1 MSIDLSVPSI
11 TSVIPK
17 IIVFGVGGA
26 GCNAVNNMIRS
37 NLEGADFI
45 VANTDAQSLEYTI
58 AKKKIQL
65 GAELTRGLGAGS
77 LPEIGQS
84 AAEES
89 IEEITE
95 HMNEANMLFI
105 TAGMGGGTGTGA
117 APVIARAAKEHR
129 ILTVGVITKPFI
141 FEGSRRMLVAEKGIE
156 ELQKYVDTLIVIPN
170 QNLFRI
176 ANEKTTLAQAF
187 KLADD
192 VLYAGVRGITDLM
205 VMPGLINL
213 DFADI
218 KSIMSEMGKAMMG
231 TGEASGDERAIKAAE
246 AAISNPLLDNISM
259 KGARGIL
266 INITGSPDNM
276 TLFEVDAAANRV
288 REEVDKDA
296 NIIFGSTFSEDV
308 GDSIR
313 VSVVATG
320 IDCKKTPQDPKVSN
334 NNNTNT
340 IEEFSSLEIIDP
352 DDEEDSSYRKNLVD
366 QDNKPHAQSSSFLKQ
381 QQDYQKSNKEMVNTA
396 QEVFDKINKKDNSSN
411 KDTSDWNIDIPAFL
425 RRKNK

>member
-1 MSIDLSVPSI
+1 MSIDLSIPSI

-37 NLEGADFI
+37 NLEGVDFI

-58 AKKKIQL
+58 SKKKIQL

-117 APVIARAAKEHR
+117 APVIARVAKEHR

-288 REEVDKDA
+288 REEVDKEA
-296 NIIFGSTFSEDV
+296 NIIFGSTFSEEVD
-308 GDSIR
+308 DNIR

-320 IDCKKTPQDPKVSN
+320 IDCKKTPQDSKVSDN
-334 NNNTNT
+334 SNTT
-340 IEEFSSLEIIDP
+340 EEFSSLEIIDP
-352 DDEEDSSYRKNLVD
+352 DDEEDSSYRKNLTD
-366 QDNKPHAQSSSFLKQ
+366 RDNKSSTHSSSFLKQ

-396 QEVFDKINKKDNSSN
+396 QEVFDKLNKKDNSSN